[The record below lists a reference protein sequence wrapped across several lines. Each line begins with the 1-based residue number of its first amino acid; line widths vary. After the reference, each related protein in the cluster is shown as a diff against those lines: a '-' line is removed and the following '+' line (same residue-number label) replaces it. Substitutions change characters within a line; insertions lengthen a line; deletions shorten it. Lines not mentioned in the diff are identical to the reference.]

1 MSRKT
6 LAKSLAAWD
15 SRRLHEENQLRFS
28 NSKDFRFYW
37 AKKHSISEWYFTMR
51 LGVLTLNNR
60 ETHVRIVSLD
70 QLGSRRAI
78 ADLFVM
84 FISWTS
90 QKASKFINFWVKVG
104 HSAKLKHSN
113 STWRPWSCDSC
124 EMYKISTSRNGMD
137 LRQLSFW
144 YRALSCWTDWFTK
157 GVYIWATHLHIAVPT
172 ITCSLRYA

>member
-1 MSRKT
+1 MKFCRSTLFEACSTLFMKPWVYIRGKQAWFWQLNPYFNSFRRIWRTYGRQVSRKT

-90 QKASKFINFWVKVG
+90 QKASKV
-104 HSAKLKHSN
+104 HKLLCQS
-113 STWRPWSCDSC
+113 WP
-124 EMYKISTSRNGMD
+124 
-137 LRQLSFW
+137 
-144 YRALSCWTDWFTK
+144 
-157 GVYIWATHLHIAVPT
+157 
-172 ITCSLRYA
+172 